1 MATYT
6 KSVTTD
12 IYITDSNAQDGKR
25 TSVLDCIADDL
36 DYVDGRVMITIR
48 RPGTASADPLTGI
61 YSTTED
67 NTQVVISTR
76 TQVTLRDIQQSN
88 AFLRVGDVKFR
99 VAANDAE
106 WEPLQGD
113 TIQWEGYKY
122 EVMGVDIKVMGTAY
136 LMWCRRV

>member
-1 MATYT
+1 MATYNH
-6 KSVTTD
+6 SVSTD

-25 TSVLDCIADDL
+25 TTVLDCIASDL
-36 DYVDGRVMITIR
+36 DYVDGRVTITITR
-48 RPGTASADPLTGI
+48 RGTSSVDALTGI
-61 YSTTED
+61 YGTVED
-67 NTQVVISTR
+67 DTQVVVSTR

-113 TIQWEGYKY
+113 VIHWDGVKH
-122 EVMGVDIKVMGTAY
+122 EVLAVDIKVMGTAY
-136 LMWCRRV
+136 LLWCRRV